1 MVHTKRG
8 SGRQRMINPRHQEE
22 SVAMQELDRD
32 ASLLDEMVYYGGVIG
47 RRMDLHGQGGASA

>member
-1 MVHTKRG
+1 
-8 SGRQRMINPRHQEE
+8 MINPRHQEE

-32 ASLLDEMVYYGGVIG
+32 ASLLDEMVYYEGVVG